1 MSHIFDGKVVLI
13 TGSARGIGAAT
24 ARLAHKR
31 GATIILHGR
40 TDSAPL
46 KKLSE
51 ELDNALSVTCDVG
64 DKEAVQKVV
73 KEIISKTGTIDVLIN
88 SAGIATSESFL
99 EASDEHWLE
108 VYRTNVLGVVNFC
121 QAVIPNMQQKSYGRI
136 VNIASIRG
144 HEVAASNRVMAYSA
158 SKAAIVNLTAALAK
172 EFAPNIAVNAVSPG
186 FTQTDITE
194 NWTEATWKQVETSL
208 LGRIGKP
215 EELAEAI
222 VFLASDRASFITGQ
236 TLVVDGGYA
245 ISGK

>member
-1 MSHIFDGKVVLI
+1 MDDNVFANKTILI

-24 ARLAHKR
+24 AQVASSR
-31 GATIILHGR
+31 GAKVILHGR
-40 TDSAPL
+40 TASPQL
-46 KKLSE
+46 KSLAKELST
-51 ELDNALSVTCDVG
+51 DYIACDVG
-64 DKEAVQKVV
+64 DKDAVQQAVAKIGRV
-73 KEIISKTGTIDVLIN
+73 DVLIN
-88 SAGIATSESFL
+88 SAGIAPSEAFL

-121 QAVIPNMQQKSYGRI
+121 QALIPKMRKNGYGRI

-144 HEVAASNRVMAYSA
+144 HQTAASNRIMAYSA
-158 SKAAIVNLTAALAK
+158 SKAAVSNLTASLAK
-172 EFAPNIAVNAVSPG
+172 EFAPEIAVNAVSPG

-194 NWTEATWKQVETSL
+194 NWSETVWKQVETSL

-222 VFLASDRASFITGQ
+222 TFLASDRASFITGQ
-236 TLVVDGGYA
+236 TLVVDGGYM